1 MDTKFTF
8 RSHLKDRS
16 LKLKAKRGFAL
27 IELLIAVVLFG
38 IISTFVIL
46 AYNRVSGQLF
56 LSTLAYELALSFRQA
71 QSYGVSVHQFQGD
84 FDVGYGLHFDSDS
97 QAKTTYAMFADEGEI
112 DGIFNGGF
120 GSAYDASG
128 CLANNVECISVFKL
142 EKGNTIYK
150 FCGVLPTGDGGRD
163 VADTDKNEECNIAS
177 TPPDGGNPNIAFL
190 DVTFLRPNPDAIIR
204 TNRSADGQLYTSARV
219 YVQSPTGEKRVV
231 EVVSTGQIS
240 IK

>member
-1 MDTKFTF
+1 MKIQQKPLF
-8 RSHLKDRS
+8 LKAKS
-16 LKLKAKRGFAL
+16 YKLKANRGFAL

-84 FDVGYGLHFDSDS
+84 FDVGYGLHFDSNS
-97 QAKTTYAMFADEGEI
+97 QAKTTYAMFADE
-112 DGIFNGGF
+112 DGIEGDGLFNGGF
-120 GSAYDASG
+120 GSSYDTSG
-128 CLANNVECISVFKL
+128 CLTATECVSVFKL

-150 FCGVLPTGDGGRD
+150 FCGILPTGDGGRD
-163 VADTDKNEECNIAS
+163 APDANKNEECNAYS
-177 TPPDGGNPNIAFL
+177 LPSSNPTITFL

-204 TNRSADGQLYTSARV
+204 TNRSEGGQLYKSARV

>member
-1 MDTKFTF
+1 M
-8 RSHLKDRS
+8 SG
-16 LKLKAKRGFAL
+16 GFAL

-84 FDVGYGLHFDSDS
+84 FDVGYGLHFDSNS
-97 QAKTTYAMFADEGEI
+97 QAKTTYAMFADA
-112 DGIFNGGF
+112 DGILGNGLLDGGF
-120 GSAYDASG
+120 GVGYDTSG
-128 CLANNVECISVFKL
+128 CRGSSAECISVFKL
-142 EKGNTIYK
+142 ERGNTIYK
-150 FCGVLPTGDGGRD
+150 FCGVLTGDEGRD
-163 VADTDKNEECNIAS
+163 ALPADKNEECNEYS
-177 TPPDGGNPNIAFL
+177 LPSSNPTIDFL
-190 DVTFLRPNPDAIIR
+190 DVTFLRPNPDAIIK
-204 TNRSADGQLYTSARV
+204 TSLSEPGHLYKAARV